1 MSFATFSG
9 PIRSGTVRE
18 GSGANTGLVVLAK
31 SVALPAAPG
40 ATRLGT
46 LPAGSQILNF
56 IVDVTTQFNPA
67 TLLTVGTSDS
77 AAAYLASTTITAS
90 GDNKR
95 ILQSVIDASLVA
107 GALTNV
113 GTSDVTLIATTSTAV
128 ATDDPQG
135 AATLTVLY
143 VQRAD
148 DGTQVPASA

>member
-9 PIRSGTVRE
+9 PVRIGTVKE
-18 GSGANTGLVVLAK
+18 GSGVNTGLVVLAK

-40 ATRLGT
+40 ATTLGT
-46 LPAGSQILNF
+46 IPAGSQILNF
-56 IVDVTTQFNPA
+56 IVDVTTQFNSA
-67 TLLTVGTSDS
+67 TTLTVGTSGS

-95 ILQSVIDASLVA
+95 ILQSVVDASLVA

-113 GTSDVTLIATTSTAV
+113 GTSDVTLIATTASSTAT
-128 ATDDPQG
+128 AG

-148 DGTQVPASA
+148 DGSQVPASA

>member
-9 PIRSGTVRE
+9 PVRIGTVKE
-18 GSGANTGLVVLAK
+18 GSGVNTGLVVLAK

-40 ATRLGT
+40 ATTLGT

-56 IVDVTTQFNPA
+56 IVDVTTMFNSA
-67 TLLTVGTSDS
+67 TTLTVGTSGS

-95 ILQSVIDASLVA
+95 ILQSVVDASLVA

-113 GTSDVTLIATTSTAV
+113 GTSDVTLIATTASSTAT
-128 ATDDPQG
+128 AG

-148 DGTQVPASA
+148 DGSQVPVSA

>member
-1 MSFATFSG
+1 MCSSD
-9 PIRSGTVRE
+9 
-18 GSGANTGLVVLAK
+18 LVVLAK

-40 ATRLGT
+40 VTTLCT

-56 IVDVTTQFNPA
+56 IVDVYTEYNQA
-67 TLLTVGTSDS
+67 TNLRIGTSSNDDE
-77 AAAYLASTTITAS
+77 YLADAVIT
-90 GDNKR
+90 GTGGNKR
-95 ILQSVIDASLVA
+95 ILQSVIDAKLVA

-113 GTSDVTLIATTSTAV
+113 GTSDVTLIATTASSTAT
-128 ATDDPQG
+128 AG